1 MKLLIGLLI
10 LLTWSFVLHAQSD
23 SVLSEEQYLQIVRQ
37 FHPVIKLANINIDK
51 SKANQQFAKGAFDPM
66 ISNELAGKRFA
77 NIDYYN
83 YVNPNVSIPTW
94 YGVDFSAGYENLAGT
109 KYDPTATLGG
119 SSYIGFTVPL
129 LKNLLIDKRRATVQK
144 AKLYN
149 TMANTDKQIV
159 VNDLLQDAVHAYWDW
174 INAYETYK
182 ILDNN
187 YNTSKNRFEFIKK
200 SYTFGE
206 RPAID
211 TVESLTQLQSFEIL
225 KNESWM
231 YFQNKGLELSNYL
244 WKENNLPYQLPQFIV
259 PNKGWES
266 NIGMKIK
273 PLMLEDLITTALAN
287 HPELSIY
294 KSKMSVLGIEK
305 KLAYQDLLPKLD
317 FKYNHLG
324 KNLNAINPSGLLF
337 QNNYQSGLKFEMP
350 LFFNQGRANYKIAKL
365 NIQENQTLL
374 EQKRLNI
381 EVKVKKIFNEYN
393 TYLQQVALQEK
404 LLNNFERMLKAEET
418 LFANGESSMFLINSR
433 ELKVLETAR
442 KVIDL
447 KTKLYK
453 SYYSLQWGTGILQ

>member
-1 MKLLIGLLI
+1 MKLLSSLLI

-51 SKANQQFAKGAFDPM
+51 SKANQQFAKGTFDPM
-66 ISNELAGKRFA
+66 VSNELTGKRFA

-109 KYDPTATLGG
+109 KYDPTETLGG
-119 SSYIGFTVPL
+119 SSYIGLTVPL
-129 LKNLLIDKRRATVQK
+129 LKNLLMDKRRATVQK
-144 AKLYN
+144 AKFYN
-149 TMANTDKQIV
+149 AMATIDKQIV
-159 VNDLLQDAVHAYWDW
+159 INDIMQDAVHSYWDW
-174 INAYETYK
+174 VNAYVSFK

-187 YNTSKNRFEFIKK
+187 YYTSKNRFEFIKK
-200 SYTFGE
+200 SYIFGE

-211 TVESLTQLQSFEIL
+211 TIESLTQLQSFEIL

-231 YFQNKGLELSNYL
+231 YFQNKGLELSNFL
-244 WKENNLPYQLPQFIV
+244 WKDDNTPYQLPLFIV
-259 PNKGWES
+259 PDKTWELSINK
-266 NIGMKIK
+266 KTA
-273 PLMLEDLITTALAN
+273 PFVLEELLQTALAN
-287 HPELSIY
+287 HPELNIY

-324 KNLNAINPSGLLF
+324 KNLNAINPTGILF
-337 QNNYQSGLKFEMP
+337 QNNYQSGLKLEMP
-350 LFFNQGRANYKIAKL
+350 LFFNQGRANYKIVKL
-365 NIQENQTLL
+365 SILENQTLL
-374 EQKRLNI
+374 DQKRLSI
-381 EVKVKKIFNEYN
+381 ELKVKKVFNEYT
-393 TYLQQVALQEK
+393 TYGQQVKLQEQ
-404 LLNNFERMLKAEET
+404 LLANFQRMLKAEET

-442 KVIDL
+442 KVVDL

-453 SYYSLQWGTGILQ
+453 SYYTLQWGAGILQ